1 MAIIQLAIFLAMAEH
16 WLMPWCGFLT
26 GFFGVLAMDSI
37 QQEKQFRGEAYAY
50 SAFVGIAG
58 LVFWFFLPQITAVA
72 GNRLERPV
80 WHGVLWPVFALVGV
94 AAAMHFFRNG
104 VQFIDTLKER
114 FTKKTPLSRDTR
126 TDVRSVSAALP
137 SGESDYNPRD
147 YYRAGQFFMGLA
159 ESGEPLYW
167 QGRLPHVSIVGTS
180 GGGKGRKLQDLAA
193 QSVANGEALIYL
205 DPKDDEWGPHALADA
220 CSRSGVADHFVR
232 LLPES
237 PPQLNLIAGAKAWE
251 IEELFHASFDLGD
264 KGKGSD
270 FFKAKDRNAAAF
282 AAKQAAEHGLTFADL
297 YAQMA
302 AEKYWQDEAPGF
314 LGKLREM
321 AGVAAINAATGIALA
336 DLVRDGGGLYV
347 IGSMTLQAV
356 KRAQQMLFVRIQQIC
371 TARDRLDGP
380 QRVVM
385 VIADEAKYHISRPVL
400 QGLGASR
407 DKGMRVVLAYQSFED
422 LKDCSEDLNP
432 EAVKGAFIENTPCK
446 LVYRVDDPD
455 TADWLARKSGV
466 TLVDDETRQV
476 TKNLALS
483 ETADQTRAIR
493 QTESF
498 LFDCNKIQNLP
509 KGWAIL
515 FGNGLASLC
524 HVAAYPCEKT
534 RAAVTPIAAVD
545 PDPASAVI
553 TSGSS
558 SPVTKDEPDN
568 RRGKRGVRSTED
580 IFNLGEE
587 S

>member
-1 MAIIQLAIFLAMAEH
+1 MVQFAIFLAMAEH
-16 WLMPWCGFLT
+16 WLMPWCGLLA
-26 GFFGVLAMDSI
+26 GFFGILAIDSM

-50 SAFVGIAG
+50 SAFVGLAG
-58 LVFWFFLPQITAVA
+58 LVLWFFLPQITAMA
-72 GNRLERPV
+72 GHRLERPI
-80 WHGVLWPVFALVGV
+80 WHAVLWPVFALVGV
-94 AAAMHFFRNG
+94 AAAVHFFRNG
-104 VQFIDTLKER
+104 VQFIDRLKER
-114 FTKKTPLSRDTR
+114 LTKKTPLSRDTR
-126 TDVRSVSAALP
+126 TDVRSVAAVLP
-137 SGESDYNPRD
+137 SGEADYNPRD
-147 YYRAGQFFMGLA
+147 YYKAGLFFMGLA
-159 ESGEPLYW
+159 ETGEPQYW

-220 CSRSGVADHFVR
+220 CNRAGVAYHFVR

-251 IEELFHASFDLGD
+251 IEELFTASFDLGD

-282 AAKQAAEHGLTFADL
+282 AAQQAAEHGLTFADL
-297 YAQMA
+297 YAQMS
-302 AEKYWQDEAPGF
+302 AEKFWQDEAPGF

-321 AGVAAINAATGIALA
+321 AGVAAINAATGVSLA
-336 DLVRDGGGLYV
+336 HLVRDGGGLYV
-347 IGSMTLQAV
+347 VGSMTLQAV
-356 KRAQQMLFVRIQQIC
+356 KRAQQMLFVRIQQLC

-380 QRVVM
+380 QRTVM
-385 VIADEAKYHISRPVL
+385 VVADEAKYHISRPIL

-422 LKDCSEDLNP
+422 LKDCSEDLSP
-432 EAVKGAFIENTPCK
+432 EAVKGAFVENTSCK

-476 TKNLALS
+476 TKNIALS
-483 ETADQTRAIR
+483 ETAEQTRTIR
-493 QTESF
+493 QTESY
-498 LFDCNKIQNLP
+498 LFDTNKIQSLP

-524 HVAAYPCEKT
+524 HVAAYPCEKS
-534 RAAVTPIAAVD
+534 RAAVTPIAAVS
-545 PDPASAVI
+545 PEPEPVGVPAATVADAAPAV
-553 TSGSS
+553 GR
-558 SPVTKDEPDN
+558 KK
-568 RRGKRGVRSTED
+568 RGKRSTED
-580 IFNLGEE
+580 IFNLEDE